1 MTSSSQ
7 HNHRFL
13 SIDLLRSFAIIGM
26 IIFHFAFVLDFL
38 GYKEI
43 PIQKGFWLLLAR
55 TVQFTFLSLVGISM
69 RICYQ
74 NNPKNFFSKQ
84 SKRAIKILLLATL
97 VTISTLIFTPQYFIK
112 FGILHHIATAIIL
125 LIPLSRFPKTSL
137 LLALATQLLSPIIN
151 ATTTSFIPAY
161 FLGFQVPSVGPSLD
175 YFPILPWISI
185 SLLGIFIGSFFK
197 TKTAPAPKHQQKI
210 FHILSY
216 PGKKSLLI
224 YMIHIPIILLIL
236 KTYDILTS

>member
-7 HNHRFL
+7 QNYRFL

-26 IIFHFAFVLDFL
+26 IIFHFAFVLDFF

-55 TVQFTFLSLVGISM
+55 TVQFTFLTLVGISM
-69 RICYQ
+69 RISYQ

-84 SKRAIKILLLATL
+84 SKRSIKILLLATL
-97 VTISTLIFTPQYFIK
+97 VTVSTFIFTPQYYIK

-125 LIPLSRFPKTSL
+125 LISLSHFPKISL
-137 LLALATQLLSPIIN
+137 LLALATQIINPIIN
-151 ATTTSFIPAY
+151 ASTSSFIPAY
-161 FLGFQVPSVGPSLD
+161 LLGFQVPSVGPALD
-175 YFPILPWISI
+175 YFPIFPWISL
-185 SLLGIFIGSFFK
+185 SLLGVFIGSFFK
-197 TKTAPAPKHQQKI
+197 IKTAPALKQPSKFLHY
-210 FHILSY
+210 LSY

-224 YMIHIPIILLIL
+224 YMIHVPIILLIL
-236 KTYDILTS
+236 KTYDTLTS